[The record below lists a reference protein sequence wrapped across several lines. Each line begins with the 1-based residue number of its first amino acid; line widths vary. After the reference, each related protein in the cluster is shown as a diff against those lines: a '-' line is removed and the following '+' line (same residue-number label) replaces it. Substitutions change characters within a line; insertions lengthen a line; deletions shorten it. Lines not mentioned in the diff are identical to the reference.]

1 MDRFIYVL
9 TFKGTEYFHVERI
22 PSVNDYSGG
31 RFKDT
36 AMLRNLA
43 AENKKPL
50 YHFRIQIVDG
60 YMDIIFADFFIR
72 KKSGRVDYTVK
83 GFIDR
88 TYERYDEEAKKLA
101 LDGDDYNRF
110 LSMQMLFRGNDPD
123 LTEIARKNLWFD
135 EGGEA
140 CLYSAY
146 LLGKLGNMNDISQLF
161 ELYLKIEENFM
172 SISICRCSTLLPKRN
187 ILDAI
192 ELIYQRNAGGLT
204 P

>member
-1 MDRFIYVL
+1 
-9 TFKGTEYFHVERI
+9 
-22 PSVNDYSGG
+22 
-31 RFKDT
+31 
-36 AMLRNLA
+36 
-43 AENKKPL
+43 
-50 YHFRIQIVDG
+50 
-60 YMDIIFADFFIR
+60 
-72 KKSGRVDYTVK
+72 
-83 GFIDR
+83 
-88 TYERYDEEAKKLA
+88 
-101 LDGDDYNRF
+101 
-110 LSMQMLFRGNDPD
+110 MLFRGNDPD

-192 ELIYQRNAGGLT
+192 ELIYQRNAGGIT